1 MWRRNETFR
10 EIMGGR
16 IHSFG
21 PGVNRKV
28 HSLKSILSAELT
40 QQTILELLTGHGI
53 FVRMGGIRNQIAI
66 RTFWCD
72 IEEPETSLPWNTNTI
87 PGTITRKNTIHKLF
101 AWHARTG
108 LKIIFGIRG
117 AKCFG
122 VWGNG
127 CGKWYSAWWAAK
139 RAFLRDAQWQQK
151 YRRPNPE
158 KNFFGMCETKSL
170 ADEGFPHSFP
180 LINYEGFLL
189 WGFSGF
195 ITGNPKRMWQHNGT
209 LKSQVRSLIG

>member
-1 MWRRNETFR
+1 MQKRNEHFR
-10 EIMGGR
+10 EMQGSR
-16 IHSFG
+16 MHSFG
-21 PGVNRKV
+21 PSVNRRAN
-28 HSLKSILSAELT
+28 SLKSILSAELT
-40 QQTILELLTGHGI
+40 QQIILELLTGHGI

-72 IEEPETSLPWNTNTI
+72 TGELETNSLWNANTVPGIIPW
-87 PGTITRKNTIHKLF
+87 KNTIHKLF

-139 RAFLRDAQWQQK
+139 RAFSAWCAMTAK
-151 YRRPNPE
+151 IPSSKSGKE
-158 KNFFGMCETKSL
+158 FFWEVRNK
-170 ADEGFPHSFP
+170 EPRW
-180 LINYEGFLL
+180 
-189 WGFSGF
+189 WGFSTF
-195 ITGNPKRMWQHNGT
+195 ISPD
-209 LKSQVRSLIG
+209 